1 MIIFYGTPDFNLDI
15 TETCL
20 TKLTKKNIISI
31 PCNDHTRA
39 RIFTDPIFGVP
50 KNITILKSDGE
61 RIIYDDT
68 LAINVNILDETI
80 ETLSESDVEKKLSD
94 IHSNLQIKH
103 GSLLE
108 ELVEQKMAIRYLTGD
123 EKVLEIGGNIGRNSL
138 IIAYILN
145 KQKNNNFV
153 TLESDAES
161 ASLLYENRDLN
172 NLNFF
177 IEPMALSKKKL
188 IQQGWNTIQSDVL
201 LDGYKSVNTIDLDNL
216 MEKYKIQFDT
226 LVLDC
231 EGAFYY
237 ILIDMPEILNN
248 INLIILENDFTDNS
262 QKQYVDNVLRQNNF
276 YNDYY
281 RGGGWGESADCFWQV
296 WKKSSGI

>member
-1 MIIFYGTPDFNLDI
+1 MYKRQDN
-15 TETCL
+15 
-20 TKLTKKNIISI
+20 
-31 PCNDHTRA
+31 TRA
-39 RIFTDPIFGVP
+39 QIFTDPVFCVP
-50 KNITILKSDGE
+50 KYITILKSNGE
-61 RIIYDDT
+61 RNVYDDT
-68 LAINVNILDETI
+68 ISININILDETI
-80 ETLSESDVEKKLSD
+80 ELLSESDVQKKLLD
-94 IHSNLQIKH
+94 IQSNLQIKH
-103 GSLLE
+103 GSFFE
-108 ELVEQKMAIRYLTGD
+108 EIVEQKMAVRYLTGN

-161 ASLLYENRDLN
+161 ASLLCENRNLN
-172 NLNFF
+172 NLKFF

-201 LDGYKSVNTIDLDNL
+201 LDGYKWVNTIDLNSL

-226 LVLDC
+226 LILDC

-248 INLIILENDFTDNS
+248 INLIIIENDFTDNG

-276 YNDYY
+276 YIDYY
-281 RGGGWGESADCFWQV
+281 EAGGWGESAHCFWQV
-296 WKKSSGI
+296 WKKNSSI

>member
-1 MIIFYGTPDFNLDI
+1 MIIFYGIPDFNVDV
-15 TETCL
+15 TQKCL
-20 TKLTKKNIISI
+20 KNLTKKNIISI
-31 PCNDHTRA
+31 PCNDNTRA
-39 RIFTDPIFGVP
+39 QIFTDPVFCVP
-50 KNITILKSDGE
+50 KYITILKSNGE
-61 RIIYDDT
+61 RNVYDDT
-68 LAINVNILDETI
+68 ISININILDETI
-80 ETLSESDVEKKLSD
+80 ELLSESDVQKKLLD
-94 IHSNLQIKH
+94 IQSNLQIKH
-103 GSLLE
+103 GSFFE
-108 ELVEQKMAIRYLTGD
+108 EIVEQKMAVRYLTGN

-161 ASLLYENRDLN
+161 ASLLCENRNLN
-172 NLNFF
+172 NLKFF

-201 LDGYKSVNTIDLDNL
+201 LDGYKWVNTIDLNSL

-226 LVLDC
+226 LILDC

-248 INLIILENDFTDNS
+248 INLIIIENDFTDNG

-276 YNDYY
+276 YIDYY
-281 RGGGWGESADCFWQV
+281 EAGGWGESAHCFWQV
-296 WKKSSGI
+296 WKKNSSI